1 MDKTEVSSIQR
12 ISLKKIFLV
21 TFYASPIT
29 SHNLPY
35 VLFTFLIKFSKFKKD
50 RFFIV
55 FTHIESM
62 DIPSNIMA
70 STESYI
76 FLKRF
81 QNSMGMIIVS
91 FNDISV
97 LLNTK
102 LEEA

>member
-12 ISLKKIFLV
+12 ISLERLFFFLV
-21 TFYASPIT
+21 TFYVSLIT
-29 SHNLPY
+29 DLPY
-35 VLFTFLIKFSKFKKD
+35 VLFTFLIKFSEFKKD

-70 STESYI
+70 STESY
-76 FLKRF
+76 FKKKRF

-97 LLNTK
+97 LLYTK